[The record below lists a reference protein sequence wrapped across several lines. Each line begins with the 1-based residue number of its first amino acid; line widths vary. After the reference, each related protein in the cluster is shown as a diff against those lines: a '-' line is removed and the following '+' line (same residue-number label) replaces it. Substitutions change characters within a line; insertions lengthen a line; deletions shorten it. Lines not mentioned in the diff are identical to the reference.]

1 MPTFERRSVVKVP
14 FPYTDLT
21 TTQRRPALVVAT
33 GTHLL
38 APHLLWA
45 MMITSAENRGWP
57 GDILVTDIRQAGL
70 PAPSVVRTANWQRS
84 MRATSIG
91 WECCPI
97 SIVEKC
103 AAISSAFLDSTNEP
117 LEPTI

>member
-1 MPTFERRSVVKVP
+1 MPTFERWSIVKVP

-70 PAPSVVRTANWQRS
+70 PAPSVVRTAKL
-84 MRATSIG
+84 AT
-91 WECCPI
+91 
-97 SIVEKC
+97 
-103 AAISSAFLDSTNEP
+103 LDARDVDRLGVLSDIDRREVRRH
-117 LEPTI
+117 LERILGLYE